1 MKLLTFLH
9 RLGGFPNVKKDG
21 TAHAG
26 KVIQPVLKLLND
38 DQSEA
43 VLVSFLF
50 MLRIGNLFL
59 LLELGKLRDILLSL
73 YLMNVRLH
81 SIK

>member
-1 MKLLTFLH
+1 MLLQPMMLLTFLN

-26 KVIQPVLKLLND
+26 KLIQPVLKLLND

-43 VLVSFLF
+43 VLVTCKFL
-50 MLRIGNLFL
+50 
-59 LLELGKLRDILLSL
+59 
-73 YLMNVRLH
+73 
-81 SIK
+81 

>member
-1 MKLLTFLH
+1 MYMFMLLQPMMLLTFLN

-26 KVIQPVLKLLND
+26 KLIQPVLKLLND

-43 VLVSFLF
+43 VLVTCKFL
-50 MLRIGNLFL
+50 
-59 LLELGKLRDILLSL
+59 
-73 YLMNVRLH
+73 
-81 SIK
+81 